1 MLASVASMI
10 DLFNEDNI
18 NILLDYGY
26 SVDVMANFE
35 EGSITSAERV
45 AQYNLTQQPV
55 IEAFTFQQFHDFIT
69 QM

>member
-1 MLASVASMI
+1 MKRTETTKLPKALMLASVASMI

-45 AQYNLTQQPV
+45 AQYKQELV
-55 IEAFTFQQFHDFIT
+55 DL
-69 QM
+69 